1 MSIGLGHTW
10 AVQNL
15 ERIGVKLPARGCF
28 MRCQQPVTIRDFDEP
43 RTARRERAGEVLRY
57 ATDERV
63 EGDHSARAGGEHGVG
78 EVRADHSR
86 AAGDDDARAGES
98 AHFLIRFTF
107 IVR

>member
-1 MSIGLGHTW
+1 MEDDICAGHVRPHRF
-10 AVQNL
+10 A
-15 ERIGVKLPARGCF
+15 IAD
-28 MRCQQPVTIRDFDEP
+28 IHFDEP

-63 EGDHSARAGGEHGVG
+63 EGDHSARASGEHGVG